1 MVTDLSFNE
10 AREQDSDRESRDKT
24 LMSEYDSTFDGEEKF
39 MHQISNL
46 NSDIDV
52 SYEVI
57 DIDSIVLSKFKKVS
71 RNTTAIGLKGVVEQ
85 WGVVTPIHVMAMEDK
100 DSYLLLEGLR
110 RIFAAHSSGL
120 KKIPAMVWNFSDI
133 DEGLRMANVISLMI
147 NRSQIYTA
155 AEQWELLQ
163 MLEKVNDASPGLIE
177 YLLQMNQG
185 DSMKLKDVML
195 ASMEYSEIKDALMA
209 GELTIEAAYKKL
221 CAQRK
226 KENRLAKEDE
236 MQIGDG
242 GNTDVS
248 DDQRLSAEAVRELLE
263 MDDDDD
269 NKSLDELNESGY
281 SEPEAE
287 LQNVNNRH
295 PLDPK
300 LRDDVLIRDDFK
312 CRCCGKSFK
321 NMLPAITVHH
331 VVQVSQGGRDEIDN
345 LITVCS
351 NCHLLIHCYA
361 WSKISVNEAEL
372 SEEEKKMYKMVFR
385 YGNIIKKANTLCGKT
400 KEQGRRDDKS
410 HHLFPGEGLNDN
422 KRALSRAQANASDD
436 DEE

>member
-1 MVTDLSFNE
+1 MSFSESGNTDK
-10 AREQDSDRESRDKT
+10 DKLLET
-24 LMSEYDSTFDGEEKF
+24 EYDDVFDGEEKV
-39 MHQISNL
+39 MHQISKL
-46 NSDIDV
+46 NSEIDV

-57 DIDSIVLSKFKKVS
+57 NVDDIILSKFKKAS
-71 RNTTAIGLKGVVEQ
+71 RNTTAIGLKGVVEE

-110 RIFAAHSSGL
+110 RIFAAHSAGL

-133 DEGLRMANVISLMI
+133 DEGLKMANVISLMI

-155 AEQWELLQ
+155 AEMWEQMQ

-177 YLLQMNQG
+177 YLLQMQQG

-195 ASMEYSEIKDALMA
+195 AGMEYSEIKEALLA
-209 GELTIEAAYKKL
+209 GELSIEAAYKKL
-221 CAQRK
+221 CNQRK
-226 KENRLAKEDE
+226 KENRLQKEDE
-236 MQIGDG
+236 MQIGEG
-242 GNTDVS
+242 TATDVS
-248 DDQRLSAEAVRELLE
+248 DDQRLSADAVRELLE
-263 MDDDDD
+263 MDEDDE

-281 SEPEAE
+281 MEQEPE
-287 LQNVNNRH
+287 LQDVNNRH

-300 LRDDVLIRDDFK
+300 LRDDVLIRDNFK
-312 CRCCGKSFK
+312 CRCCGKDFK

-331 VVQVSQGGRDEIDN
+331 IVQVSQGGRDELNN

-361 WSKISVNEAEL
+361 WDKISVNEAEL
-372 SEEEKKMYKMVFR
+372 SDTDKATYKKIFR
-385 YGNIIKKANTLCGKT
+385 FGNIIKKANTLCGKT
-400 KEQGRRDDKS
+400 KQQGKKDDNS

-422 KRALSRAQANASDD
+422 KRALARAKANETVEDS
-436 DEE
+436 E